1 MFVKV
6 EPLDRAKH
14 GALKFKPAT
23 NYEFAATQATAPLP
37 AAEVLEAARHFPIVF
52 QDQAQGGEP
61 GVVPQAL
68 LSLTQGN
75 NAFVGPDGNWRAP
88 YIPAHIRRYPFILG
102 AIDAEEQFA
111 IMIDVD
117 APQFKSGE
125 GEPLFVAKED
135 GGELVAGP
143 TIETAK
149 DFLGRLQGQIEATR
163 DLLAPLQEHDL
174 LMVRQMEVRLDNRRT
189 VLSGFRT
196 VDEEK
201 MRKLDDATL
210 AGWVRSGLM
219 NVIVA
224 HLQSLGNVRE
234 LARLQPEALKEEV
247 EETKQ

>member
-23 NYEFAATQATAPLP
+23 NYNFAATQATAPLP
-37 AAEVLEAARHFPIVF
+37 AAEVLEAARYFPVVF
-52 QDQAQGGEP
+52 QDQGQGGEQ
-61 GVVPQAL
+61 GIVPQAL
-68 LSLTQGN
+68 LSLTQGS
-75 NAFVGPDGNWRAP
+75 NAFVDENGNWRAP

-102 AIDAEEQFA
+102 AIDSKEQFA
-111 IMIDVD
+111 IMIDVE
-117 APQFKSGE
+117 APQFKDGD
-125 GEPLFVAKED
+125 GEPLFVPQEGSD
-135 GGELVAGP
+135 ELVASP
-143 TIETAK
+143 TVETAK

-174 LMVRQMEVRLDNRRT
+174 LMVRQMEVRLDDRKT

-201 MRKLDDATL
+201 MRKLDDAIL
-210 AGWVRSGLM
+210 AGWVRNGLM

-234 LARLQPEALKEEV
+234 LARLQPEALKEDVKE
-247 EETKQ
+247 